1 MGEGEGETQSFHAA
15 NLDHLETSTRDR
27 TSTNASRCYLN
38 FQIKIQRNLGVN
50 VCGGGTRSTSGL
62 LEILQVMRSEELIE
76 NRQSEVDLYLEE
88 RTKKLMKINRRKSF
102 CRLFRKG
109 RIPSGQSYHKLVK
122 IEL

>member
-1 MGEGEGETQSFHAA
+1 MKTQSFHAA

-38 FQIKIQRNLGVN
+38 FQIKIQRNLG
-50 VCGGGTRSTSGL
+50 
-62 LEILQVMRSEELIE
+62 
-76 NRQSEVDLYLEE
+76 E